1 LVNQQLLAS
10 VPTTPAETVRRLGAV
25 QSQDYNGAKWAV
37 AQRAGVTDAAAIAG
51 VEQALNEGS
60 ILRLHVLRPT
70 WHLVAAEDAR
80 WLLAL
85 TGPRVIRGSAAR
97 HRELGIDEAMI
108 ARAENAFR
116 RELAGGQ
123 QLSRAEME
131 KVMQHAGIAADV
143 PQRLAHLL
151 MQAELDQVLCNGAWR
166 GKQATYALLDER
178 VPIGPVLEREASL
191 AEIARRYFSSHGP
204 ATHKDFCW
212 WSGLTLG
219 DARLGVRLAGDG
231 LMNEQIDG
239 QEYWS
244 PAGVIIPEI
253 TAPLAHLLPNY
264 DEYVVAYVDR
274 SAIFDPTH
282 AHRLHMRGGVLNN
295 VALINGLVVGGW
307 TREVK
312 KDGVTV
318 TVSPLWSLQPAEIQ
332 ALHQAVVRYGV
343 ASGVPA
349 KFRLEG

>member
-1 LVNQQLLAS
+1 
-10 VPTTPAETVRRLGAV
+10 
-25 QSQDYNGAKWAV
+25 V
-37 AQRAGVTDAAAIAG
+37 AQRAGGTDAAAIAG

-70 WHLVAAEDAR
+70 WHFVAAEDAR

-97 HRELGIDEAMI
+97 HRQLGIDVAMI
-108 ARAENAFR
+108 ARAEDTFR
-116 RELAGGQ
+116 KGLDGGRQ
-123 QLSRAEME
+123 FTRAEME
-131 KVMQHAGIAADV
+131 KVLEHAGIAMDI

-151 MQAELDQVLCNGAWR
+151 MQAELDQVLCSGAWR

-178 VPIGPVLEREASL
+178 VPIGLVLEREASL

-204 ATHKDFCW
+204 ASLKDFSW

-219 DARLGVRLAGDG
+219 DARLGVRLAGDS

-244 PAGVIIPEI
+244 PAGVAAPEI
-253 TAPLAHLLPNY
+253 KDPIAHLLPNY
-264 DEYVVAYVDR
+264 DEYVVAYVER

-295 VALINGLVVGGW
+295 VSLVDGLVVGGW
-307 TREVK
+307 TREIK
-312 KDGVTV
+312 KSGVTV
-318 TVSPLWSLQPAEIQ
+318 TLSPLWPLQPTEIQ
-332 ALHQAVVRYGV
+332 ALEQAVVRYGD
-343 ASGVPA
+343 ASGIPA
-349 KFRLEG
+349 TLRLES